1 MDPDPGS
8 LRSEGNIVG
17 TLLTLF
23 AAGLITIV
31 LLGIVLSVI
40 GFVFSLTLGLTS
52 FLLFKVAPIVF
63 VGWIVLKIF
72 DRRRSRGSLSAADR
86 AWLEGRK

>member
-1 MDPDPGS
+1 M
-8 LRSEGNIVG
+8 G

-23 AAGLITIV
+23 AAGLITIL

-40 GFVFSLTLGLTS
+40 GAVFSLTLGLTS

-63 VGWIVLKIF
+63 VGSVVLKIF
-72 DRRRSRGSLSAADR
+72 DRRRSRDSLSAADR